1 MKLMTERRYRENIE
15 MAIQNRERQ
24 DDVWRLKSQV
34 EELQYKVQGLENQ
47 VHDLEQ
53 INWGKITI
61 PPTRSDKTVEVQ
73 KTDITCKGE

>member
-1 MKLMTERRYRENIE
+1 MKLFMTERRYRENIE

-24 DDVWRLKSQV
+24 DDVWMLKSKV
-34 EELQYKVQGLENQ
+34 EELQYKVQGLENR

-61 PPTRSDKTVEVQ
+61 PPTWSGKDVEVQ
-73 KTDITCKGE
+73 KTDITC

>member
-1 MKLMTERRYRENIE
+1 MKFFMTERRYRENIE

-24 DDVWRLKSQV
+24 DDVWMLKSKV
-34 EELQYKVQGLENQ
+34 EELQYKVQGLENR

-61 PPTRSDKTVEVQ
+61 SPTWSDKAVEVQ
-73 KTDITCKGE
+73 KTDITC